1 MDPIT
6 PTNEEQISI
15 EELADRSQI
24 SIRDIKT
31 AIAKGT
37 VRFKEWLKRVR
48 N

>member
-1 MDPIT
+1 MERIPSTSD
-6 PTNEEQISI
+6 EQISI

-24 SIRDIKT
+24 SIRDIRV

-37 VRFKEWLKRVR
+37 VRFKEWLDRVA